1 MNLYIFTFSFLF
13 IHNKLKFKKWFFYN
27 YNFNLIFFIF
37 FIFYIFFIIYIYLEF
52 LCTYYNFFLF
62 FYNIKLILI
71 FISLLL
77 ILFLIKFYDLKIFL
91 VASLFCSYV
100 EIFLP
105 YIFTNFKKIKTS
117 LLHLLIFFFIISVQ
131 FLFNIYEY
139 YFFSKFIN
147 YHNIFITDLLFYK
160 SNFFL
165 HYELFDKLLFKNKY
179 IFNKNINIQNMQ
191 YFEKSQSTDY
201 TSLVFNFIIIILL
214 LLSLI
219 LLYVYYLNHVLYLS
233 NKLAI

>member
-1 MNLYIFTFSFLF
+1 M
-13 IHNKLKFKKWFFYN
+13 
-27 YNFNLIFFIF
+27 
-37 FIFYIFFIIYIYLEF
+37 
-52 LCTYYNFFLF
+52 
-62 FYNIKLILI
+62 
-71 FISLLL
+71 
-77 ILFLIKFYDLKIFL
+77 
-91 VASLFCSYV
+91 
-100 EIFLP
+100 
-105 YIFTNFKKIKTS
+105 
-117 LLHLLIFFFIISVQ
+117 LHLLIFFFIISVQ

-179 IFNKNINIQNMQ
+179 IFNKNINIQNTQ
-191 YFEKSQSTDY
+191 YFETSHSTDY

-214 LLSLI
+214 LLYLI